1 MKHHIKIRWLA
12 HNNTNTNT
20 TTSKKW
26 RHDIWCQRGTVLVES
41 QPKLVGLSKAALELA
56 LKLRPPHLNSLQEF
70 AFPGAWTAMNRVA
83 PIANHFYAQKQVI
96 WCDLLTPIFCWR
108 EKPPRWLL
116 WVTPPQTHMS
126 DMSPIHLDFSVGQ
139 SALLKSIQVYWIP
152 RLLSALEAQEAPVT
166 HLSQWTCWS
175 GWHK

>member
-1 MKHHIKIRWLA
+1 MIYGVRGVQFWWRASQNWL
-12 HNNTNTNT
+12 
-20 TTSKKW
+20 
-26 RHDIWCQRGTVLVES
+26 GY
-41 QPKLVGLSKAALELA
+41 PKLPWNWPWSFDPLTSIAFRSLLFLGLGRLWIESSSDSKPLLRAKTSHLMWFVDPNFLLEG
-56 LKLRPPHLNSLQEF
+56 K
-70 AFPGAWTAMNRVA
+70 TTKVA
-83 PIANHFYAQKQVI
+83 
-96 WCDLLTPIFCWR
+96 
-108 EKPPRWLL
+108 L

>member
-1 MKHHIKIRWLA
+1 MIYGVRGVLLWWRASQNWL
-12 HNNTNTNT
+12 
-20 TTSKKW
+20 
-26 RHDIWCQRGTVLVES
+26 GY
-41 QPKLVGLSKAALELA
+41 PKLPWNWPWSFDPLTSIAFRSLLFLGLGRLWIESSSDSKPLLRAKTSHLMWFVDPNFLLEG
-56 LKLRPPHLNSLQEF
+56 K
-70 AFPGAWTAMNRVA
+70 TTKVA
-83 PIANHFYAQKQVI
+83 
-96 WCDLLTPIFCWR
+96 
-108 EKPPRWLL
+108 L